1 MRNSNTKGNWLLFP
15 FFVALIAGGS
25 CTNNNDEIIKSE
37 IIKPGV
43 YTTDITL
50 ATEVGKKN
58 NDVDTRGLNADAG
71 EFTAD
76 YPYDYIYIHAADN
89 QENGHKSLKIP
100 LKEVEYCNDCKG
112 IHLEVT
118 VNEEGEGY
126 TISTEDGS
134 SITLSDEESV
144 YFSTIESAYWEA
156 KTEGATPVNQKDVF
170 VESDTNEELLRSRK
184 IYSKEELIS
193 LIQEDQPIIEMSRH
207 CTGFRVYFMFS
218 KVNANGS
225 TNNNLPE
232 DFWNTE
238 VPNTVPGNF
247 YIKLYFGPNFCH
259 KYDIL
264 NNTVVEGDE
273 GGYYST
279 NNQQYQPLEAVQY
292 SFTGGSSETDYT
304 YIGFGYQTAD
314 LHYLLSPLNTNIPA
328 EDFSLYAFVK
338 YSPTANSTD
347 EEFLSS
353 DEGAKYFQAKIEGMT
368 LETNRV
374 HFIVMAFD
382 ASDLIGLIPSTDS
395 NILTRSPW
403 LEPERI
409 DLKPIKVIVH

>member
-1 MRNSNTKGNWLLFP
+1 MRNSNTKKSWLLFI
-15 FFVALIAGGS
+15 FIVLIAGGA
-25 CTNNNDEIIKSE
+25 CTNNNDEAIPSE

-50 ATEVGKKN
+50 ATEVGKKSN
-58 NDVDTRGLNADAG
+58 INTRGLDLDKG
-71 EFTAD
+71 EFTTT

-89 QENGHKSLKIP
+89 KEAGHQSLKIP
-100 LKEVEYCNDCKG
+100 LKEVEYCDGCKG
-112 IHLEVT
+112 IHLKVT
-118 VNEEGEGY
+118 VNEGNGGY
-126 TISTEDGS
+126 TISTEDGN
-134 SITLSDEESV
+134 SITLGNDEEV
-144 YFSTIESAYWEA
+144 YFSTIADAYWKAE
-156 KTEGATPVNQKDVF
+156 TEGATPINQNDVF
-170 VESDTNEELLRSRK
+170 VESEANDELLRSRNT
-184 IYSKEELIS
+184 YTKEELIA
-193 LIQEDQPIIEMSRH
+193 LIQEEQPVIEMSRH

-218 KVNANGS
+218 SVKEDGS
-225 TNNNLPE
+225 SDNNLPA
-232 DFWNTE
+232 DFWDTK

-259 KYDIL
+259 EYDML
-264 NNTVVEGDE
+264 NNQVVEGDE

-279 NNQQYQPLEAVQY
+279 NNQQYQPLEEVKY
-292 SFTGGSSETDYT
+292 NFTGGSSEVDYT

-382 ASDLIGLIPSTDS
+382 ASDLIELMPSTES

-403 LEPERI
+403 SEPERI
-409 DLKPIKVIVH
+409 DLKPIKVIVQ